1 MKLSQFNIKKEIN
14 GNIIIYNT
22 LSSGI
27 LMLNPEYSRYYST
40 LEKNGF
46 VDKSD
51 LLSELKKGGM
61 LINKDID
68 EIGALNLESKFQRYS
83 SESLSL
89 TIAPTLEC
97 NFACPYCYEE
107 GHRYSEMDEN
117 IQKDL
122 INFLNNFPNIKNL
135 NISWYGGEP
144 LLKLN
149 LLESITKQILD
160 KLSNVNFNANIVT
173 NGYYLTKENA
183 IRLKNINV
191 SHVQVTLD
199 GNKETHDKRRILLN
213 GNGTFEKILN
223 NIKESCEILPIV
235 IRINVD
241 KENITNIFSLIELLK
256 EENLLNK
263 VGFYLAPVDNSNNT
277 CKSNTCFTIKDFS
290 KEEISFY
297 EKCLSLGVNSINI
310 PKTTLGICGAISK
323 NSYVISPTGE
333 LYKCWNEIGRKEY
346 SIGNL
351 KDKLKANF
359 RLTKWL
365 QYDPLKEYPECTSC
379 KFLPTCFGGCPYN
392 YMQNIEK
399 KCISMLFN
407 SEKTIELLYSL
418 NK

>member
-1 MKLSQFNIKKEIN
+1 MKLSQFNVKKEIN
-14 GNIIIYNT
+14 GNTIIYNT

-27 LMLNPEYSRYYST
+27 LMLNPEYSRYYSA

-46 VDKSD
+46 TEKED

-61 LINKDID
+61 LINNDID
-68 EIGALNLESKFQRYS
+68 EIGTLNLESKFQRYS
-83 SESLSL
+83 SEYLSL

-97 NFACPYCYEE
+97 NFACPYCYEK

-122 INFLNNFPNIKNL
+122 INFLDNFSNIKNI

-144 LLKLN
+144 LLKLD

-160 KLSNVNFNANIVT
+160 KLHNTNFNANIVT

-241 KENITNIFSLIELLK
+241 KENVTNIFSLIELLK
-256 EENLLNK
+256 KENLLNK

-277 CKSNTCFTIKDFS
+277 CKNNTCFTIKDFS
-290 KEEISFY
+290 KEEIAFY
-297 EKCLSLGVNSINI
+297 EKCLSLGINSINI

>member
-1 MKLSQFNIKKEIN
+1 MKLSKFNVKNEIN
-14 GNIIIYNT
+14 GNMIIYNT
-22 LSSGI
+22 LSTGI
-27 LMLNPEYSRYYST
+27 LMLNPEYSKYYLE

-46 VDKSD
+46 VDKKD
-51 LLSELKKGGM
+51 LIAELKKGNM
-61 LINKDID
+61 LVNKDID
-68 EIGALNLESKFQRYS
+68 EIGTLNLENKFQRYS

-97 NFACPYCYEE
+97 NFTCPYCYEE
-107 GHRYSEMDEN
+107 GHRFSEMDEN

-122 INFLNNFPNIKNL
+122 IHFLDNFPNIKNI

-144 LLKLN
+144 LLKLD
-149 LLESITKQILD
+149 LLESLTDQILS
-160 KLSNVNFNANIVT
+160 KLNNVTFNANIVT

-183 IRLKNINV
+183 IRLKNISV

-199 GNKETHDKRRILLN
+199 GAKETHDTRRILLN
-213 GNGTFEKILN
+213 GEGTFDKILN
-223 NIKESCEILPIV
+223 NIKETCEIIPIV

-241 KENITNIFSLIELLK
+241 KSNINNIFSLIELLQ
-256 EENLLNK
+256 EEKLLNK

-277 CKSNTCFTIKDFS
+277 CKNNTCFTIKDFS
-290 KEEISFY
+290 KEEILFY

-323 NSYVISPTGE
+323 NSYVIAPTGD

-351 KDKLKANF
+351 KDRLTANL

-365 QYDPLKEYPECTSC
+365 QYDPLKEYPECEEC
-379 KFLPTCFGGCPYN
+379 KFLPVCFGGCAYN
-392 YMQNIEK
+392 YMQNIDK
-399 KCISMLFN
+399 KCVSMLFN